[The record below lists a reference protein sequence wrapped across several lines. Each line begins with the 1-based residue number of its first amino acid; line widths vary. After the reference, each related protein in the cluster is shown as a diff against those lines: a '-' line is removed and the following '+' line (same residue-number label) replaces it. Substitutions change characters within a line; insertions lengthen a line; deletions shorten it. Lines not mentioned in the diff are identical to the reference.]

1 MRRWRTCG
9 VTALQ
14 RGQDRGLENGN
25 PQLPGPGG
33 AINSTGEL
41 AHETNRLDA
50 RRWLLAGIVE
60 DQVRVAHDFIADPG
74 GLARPVVL
82 PVERAE
88 VGSRARRVSH
98 GIRLYFSTP
107 RLRGLFALNFAVA
120 AASAMV
126 IVNTVIYAR
135 ESFDLPD
142 SAVAWG
148 LGAAGLG
155 SMIAALVLPF
165 VLRRVLD
172 RTVMLLGSA
181 SPPSGFSSRVRYRA
195 LRGFSPAGSSSGSV
209 SAWFRPRLG
218 V

>member
-1 MRRWRTCG
+1 
-9 VTALQ
+9 
-14 RGQDRGLENGN
+14 
-25 PQLPGPGG
+25 
-33 AINSTGEL
+33 
-41 AHETNRLDA
+41 
-50 RRWLLAGIVE
+50 
-60 DQVRVAHDFIADPG
+60 
-74 GLARPVVL
+74 
-82 PVERAE
+82 
-88 VGSRARRVSH
+88 
-98 GIRLYFSTP
+98 
-107 RLRGLFALNFAVA
+107 
-120 AASAMV
+120 MV